1 MELWDAYTK
10 SGEPAGCDLVRG
22 ESIPPGLY
30 HLVCDIIVRHIDGS
44 VLLMQR
50 DYNKD
55 ILPGVFEVSAGGS
68 VIKGETAEQAA
79 VRELC
84 EETGIRAKRL
94 LPLYRTVS
102 EHSQS
107 IHYGFLCIVGCEKSA
122 IVLQPGETI
131 GWKWLEKDT
140 FLSFIESSAYDPA
153 QRQRLVP
160 CLETIFSSQP

>member
-10 SGEPAGCDLVRG
+10 AGELAGCDLVRG
-22 ESIPPGLY
+22 ESIPSGLY

-44 VLLMQR
+44 ILLMQR

-55 ILPGVFEVSAGGS
+55 ILPGAFEVSAGGS

-79 VRELC
+79 MRELA
-84 EETGIRAKRL
+84 EETGIHVQTL

-102 EHSQS
+102 EGSHA
-107 IHYGFLCIVGCEKSA
+107 IHHGYLCVTDCEKSA

-131 GWKWLEKDT
+131 GWKWLEKDA
-140 FLSFIESSAYDPA
+140 FLSFIESDAYDLA
-153 QRQRLVP
+153 QRQRLLP
-160 CLETIFSSQP
+160 CLETIFSS